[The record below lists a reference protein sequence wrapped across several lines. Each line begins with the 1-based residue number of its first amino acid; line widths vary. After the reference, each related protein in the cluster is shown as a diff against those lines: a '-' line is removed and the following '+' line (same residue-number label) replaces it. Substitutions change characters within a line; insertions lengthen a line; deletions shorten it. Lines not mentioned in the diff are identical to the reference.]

1 MNERIEDLMRE
12 ADDVEILVDEYFLD
26 SDFLSDIDPR
36 RVKVF
41 AELMAKKF
49 DDILL
54 LQQLDC
60 IGNHDRKSAELIEK
74 IRDKTKTYF
83 GVEE

>member
-41 AELMAKKF
+41 AELIIKECHSV
-49 DDILL
+49 IV
-54 LQQLDC
+54 
-60 IGNHDRKSAELIEK
+60 KSHRGHMNPDLSWNAVKEH
-74 IRDKTKTYF
+74 F
-83 GVEE
+83 GVKK